1 MSATEEVKTSARTV
15 QLVDGT
21 LLVVPDSPHVLS
33 TYVLQEQGDWFEDEI
48 KFLRQLVQPGQRV
61 VDIGA
66 NYGVYA
72 LSLARRV
79 GPTGQVW
86 AFEPASDTAR
96 LLAEAI
102 SANGTSWVQLETLAL
117 SDHEGTAWLCKPGQS
132 ELNSLAPTADQEG
145 GQAQG
150 GDGEAVGLTTL
161 DACSERFGWG
171 EIDLLKI
178 DAEGEERRIL
188 SGGQRLFRETSPLV
202 MFELKEGVRLH
213 LELIESFL
221 ALGYRCFKLVPG
233 LGALVPFDPASGV
246 DGFLLNLFAAKA
258 DRAAALA
265 ASGWLVE
272 AVALEEGRQVAS
284 AQPASG
290 PPQERDWLPALEA
303 LEALPYGRALA
314 PLWHGRSAAPG
325 AADHRAA
332 LAAWVESRTGSL
344 PLGRRWEALRR
355 SYSLLC
361 QLCQADAPACRCATL
376 TRVALDLGER
386 ERAIGALALLHAS
399 LGRDGQAA
407 LGEPFLAPH
416 PAYDTRDP
424 QGRPLVW
431 LESAALE
438 AEECFGSFSSFF
450 IGAAALPRLR
460 RLSALGMASP
470 AMERR
475 LQLVQS
481 RCPDAPPPAAQND
494 NSVRP
499 WFDSLEL
506 GAPLRCLDGGALAG
520 DDTPSPWVR
529 WAREGCAEV
538 IGFQPLPQECERLNQ
553 RVAHLGGAVRYSPL
567 ALGDGAEHTLHVT
580 KTPTNAS
587 LLAPALATADLFAEL
602 GEGMRVERCE
612 ALRTSRLDDL
622 SEIRPVDFLKLHA
635 RGTELMVLRH
645 ATATL
650 ADVAVVQCGV
660 AFVELYEGQPLQ
672 ADVDRFLRSQGF
684 SFLRFSS
691 VEGRPFKP
699 VHLDGQPLSPISQIL
714 WSDAIYVRD
723 VREREQWSS
732 RQLKAAIFV
741 LHELYQ
747 AFDLAA
753 LLLSELDRRQ
763 QSDWQPCY
771 LASLLFSEPSLRV
784 E

>member
-1 MSATEEVKTSARTV
+1 MPAKEEAYTPVITL

-33 TYVLQEQGDWFEDEI
+33 SYVLQEQGDWFEEEI

-102 SANGTSWVQLETLAL
+102 RANGTSWVQLETLAL
-117 SDHEGTAWLCKPGQS
+117 SDHEGTAWLRKPGQS
-132 ELNSLAPTADQEG
+132 ELNSLAPADDQSSLS
-145 GQAQG
+145 QG
-150 GDGEAVGLTTL
+150 GEGEAVGLTTL
-161 DACSERFGWG
+161 DACRERFGWG

-202 MFELKEGVRLH
+202 MFELKEGTRLH
-213 LELIESFL
+213 LELIESFQ

-272 AVALEEGRQVAS
+272 TVPLEEGRQVAS

-290 PPQERDWLPALEA
+290 PPEEGDWLPA

-314 PLWHGRSAAPG
+314 PLWHGSSDDGAG

-332 LAAWVESRTGSL
+332 IAAWFESRAGSL

-355 SYSLLC
+355 SYGLLC

-376 TRVALDLGER
+376 ARVALDLGER

-399 LGRDGQAA
+399 LGRAGQAA

-438 AEECFGSFSSFF
+438 AEECYGSFSSFF

-494 NSVRP
+494 HSVRP

-506 GAPLRCLDGGALAG
+506 GAPLRCLDGGVLAG
-520 DDTPSPWVR
+520 DATPSPWVG

-553 RVAHLGGAVRYSPL
+553 RVAHLGGAVRYWPL

-602 GEGMRVERCE
+602 GEGMRVERRE
-612 ALRTSRLDDL
+612 TWRTSRLDDL
-622 SEIRPVDFLKLHA
+622 AEIQPVDFLKLHA
-635 RGTELMVLRH
+635 RGAELMVLRH

-699 VHLDGQPLSPISQIL
+699 VHLDGQPQSPISQIL
-714 WSDAIYVRD
+714 WADAIYVRD
-723 VREREQWSS
+723 FQERERWSS

-763 QSDWQPCY
+763 QSDWQSCY
-771 LASLLFSEPSLRV
+771 LVSLLFSEPNLRV